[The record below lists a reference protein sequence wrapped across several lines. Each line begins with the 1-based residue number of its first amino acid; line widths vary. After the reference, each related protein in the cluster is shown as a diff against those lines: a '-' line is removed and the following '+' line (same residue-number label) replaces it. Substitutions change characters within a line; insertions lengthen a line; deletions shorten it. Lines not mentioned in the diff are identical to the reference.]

1 MHKIEKIELGLDFFK
16 CGVSQKRSDLWT
28 IFIWLLLIAVSQGQ
42 RVENTTLQVPLEQNE
57 LPQLLSETGIF
68 QDLETLTPES
78 GILPYEPILAFWSD
92 NAIKSRWVYIPFE
105 DQVGFSEERS
115 WSFPT
120 GSIWVKHFDLE
131 LERGNPESR
140 KKLETRL
147 LVKTSFGVYGV
158 SYQWNESGTDA
169 TLVGEEAVPL
179 SFDIVDNGEARQ
191 QLWEI
196 PSRADCS
203 ACHTFAG
210 GMALSFN
217 TWQLNHEIDIEG
229 QTQNFLKYLGDLGI
243 LDTEIEMPEV
253 LPRYSRAGDSEY
265 SIDHQARSYLAVN
278 CSYCHAPG
286 GGPESDPFDARPFR
300 NLDRTRMIDGS
311 TNLDYGNPLVKVIT
325 RGSPEHS
332 AVFLNMSGTIGVD
345 RMPPLAT
352 FERDLEGEALI
363 ERWINDILPDYL
375 SYDEWREQNFVD
387 PNAPEAAK
395 NFDADGDGESNLLE
409 YLSRTHPNDPNDHG
423 DVKTETSQSEIR
435 LDFNVGPFAEYQLE
449 ESEDLLNWKTLES
462 EANPVRT
469 PVAEETRIETS
480 ILLNKNNAQPRYIR
494 VRVQER

>member
-1 MHKIEKIELGLDFFK
+1 MHKFEIVEKGVDLVRY
-16 CGVSQKRSDLWT
+16 CVSQKGKGLWRVLSS
-28 IFIWLLLIAVSQGQ
+28 FLLVTVAQGQ
-42 RVENTTLQVPLEQNE
+42 RVENTTLQVPLDQDA

-68 QDLETLTPES
+68 QDLETLTPEA

-92 NAIKSRWVYIPFE
+92 SAIKSRWVYIPYE
-105 DQVGFSEERS
+105 DQIGFSDDRS

-140 KKLETRL
+140 IKLETRL

-158 SYQWNESGTDA
+158 SYQWNEGGTDA
-169 TLVGEEAVPL
+169 TLVGNEAVPL
-179 SFDIVDNGEARQ
+179 TFDIIDNGEARQ

-196 PSRADCS
+196 PSRADCTV
-203 ACHTFAG
+203 CHTFAG

-229 QTQNFLKYLGDLGI
+229 QTQNFLTYLGNLGI
-243 LDTEIEMPEV
+243 LDTEINTPEI

-286 GGPESDPFDARPFR
+286 GGPESEPFDARPYR
-300 NLDRTRMIDGS
+300 SLDRTRMIDG
-311 TNLDYGNPLVKVIT
+311 TANLDYGNSLVKLVM
-325 RGSPEHS
+325 RGSPELS
-332 AVFLNMSGTIGVD
+332 AVFLNMSGTVGVN

-363 ERWINDILPDYL
+363 ERWIQEILPDYL
-375 SYDEWREQNFVD
+375 SYDEWKAQNFED
-387 PNAPEAAK
+387 PNSAEADEG
-395 NFDADGDGESNLLE
+395 FDADGDGESNELE
-409 YLSRTHPNDPNDHG
+409 FIGRTNPNDPNDRSR
-423 DVKTETSQSEIR
+423 VAVRSEGSELELIY
-435 LDFNVGPFAEYQLE
+435 NAAPFAEYQLE
-449 ESEDLLNWKTLES
+449 ASEDLVNWDRLDS
-462 EANPVRT
+462 PDNPVRT
-469 PVAEETRIETS
+469 LPEGETQIETK
-480 ILLNKNNAQPRYIR
+480 IPAGHENGTPQF
-494 VRVQER
+494 VRVVATER

>member
-1 MHKIEKIELGLDFFK
+1 MRKFGIIEVGVDLVRRGISQKVRELGGILGLF
-16 CGVSQKRSDLWT
+16 LM
-28 IFIWLLLIAVSQGQ
+28 IAVSQGQ
-42 RVENTTLQVPLEQNE
+42 RVENTTLQVPLEIDE

-68 QDLETLTPES
+68 QDLESLTPEA

-105 DQVGFSEERS
+105 DQIGFSEERS

-140 KKLETRL
+140 IKLETRL
-147 LVKTSFGVYGV
+147 LVKTSFGVYGA
-158 SYQWNESGTDA
+158 SYQWNDAQTDA
-169 TLVGEEAVPL
+169 TLVGSEAVPL
-179 SFDIVDNGEARQ
+179 SFDIVDTGEARQ

-203 ACHTFAG
+203 ACHTFSG

-311 TNLDYGNPLVKVIT
+311 TNLDYGNPLVKVIS
-325 RGSPEHS
+325 RGSPELS
-332 AVFLNMSGTIGVD
+332 AVFLNMSGEIGVD

-363 ERWINDILPDYL
+363 ERWIQEILPDYL
-375 SYDEWREQNFVD
+375 SYDEWKAQNFED
-387 PNAPEAAK
+387 PNSAEA
-395 NFDADGDGESNLLE
+395 NEGFDADGDGESNELE
-409 YLSRTHPNDPNDHG
+409 FIGRTNPNDPNDRSRVEVRNEG
-423 DVKTETSQSEIR
+423 DELELVY
-435 LDFNVGPFAEYQLE
+435 DAAPFAEYQLE
-449 ESEDLLNWKTLES
+449 ASEDLVNWDRLDS
-462 EANPVRT
+462 PNNLVRT
-469 PVAEETRIETS
+469 LPEGETQIGTKIPASQENGTP
-480 ILLNKNNAQPRYIR
+480 QF
-494 VRVQER
+494 VRVVAIER